1 MISPKYQIL
10 VDILDKLR
18 QELKPTDRSFSK
30 YNPDINDIEK
40 VNQARARAYIH
51 LFLKVSFGLLEFKDR
66 EYYITDGTYD
76 GGIDGYYINPDNKTI
91 YFIQSKFR
99 INEKNFETKKIALE
113 EILVMDINRILD
125 GESID
130 EFGNPYNGKI
140 KQLQQDIRQIDN
152 IARYSY
158 KVIILAN
165 LTGWTDSKLRQLT
178 GGFATEVFDYEKTY
192 EKLIFPIIS
201 GTFYNAADLNINID
215 LSNKNAGSKISY
227 TVLTKKG
234 ECEITVLFVPTIEI
248 GRIMNKYKNSVLKYN
263 PRSYLD
269 LEGKK
274 VNTAITETIINK
286 DTNEF
291 ALFNNGITMLSDE
304 TLINEKI
311 GQKNKA
317 QLIVKNP
324 QIINGGQTSYTLSRI
339 YQTHKDTDVE
349 AVFQNKEVLLKIIT
363 LLDKNDERSKVEL
376 IEEIS
381 TATNQQT
388 PVIGAD
394 RFANESIHV
403 EIQKVLFDRYGLLYE
418 RKRGEFADG
427 LFNNYINEKQIV
439 ERNLFFRVYFSSNGN
454 VEKGRQKKLFLKQNF
469 TSDTLKDTESL
480 DNAYFGYL
488 CFKKLY
494 KAKHPNQG
502 VDIVT
507 YAKVRALTLLY
518 KPDRIE
524 DYQSAINS
532 HVDFFESKWKDL
544 IVTVSKRPKY
554 LLRYKDK
561 KSGEEKLRNTFNSS
575 KYFDSPEFEPDLRVH
590 YGLTT
595 VGVVV

>member
-1 MISPKYQIL
+1 MITAKYKIL

-18 QELKPTDRSFSK
+18 QEVKRSEQTFNK
-30 YNPDINDIEK
+30 YNPSPTETEK
-40 VNQARARAYIH
+40 INQARARSYIH
-51 LFLKVSFGLLEFKDR
+51 LFLKVSFGLLEFR
-66 EYYITDGTYD
+66 EREHYVTDGSYD
-76 GGIDGYYINPDNKTI
+76 GGIDGYFINKENKTI

-99 INEKNFETKKIALE
+99 INERNFERKEIDLE
-113 EILVMDINRILD
+113 EVLVMDINRILD
-125 GESID
+125 GETLD
-130 EFGNPYNGKI
+130 EAGNAYNGKI
-140 KQLQQDIRQIDN
+140 LQLQREIRELDN
-152 IARYSY
+152 IARFSY

-165 LTGWTDSKLRQLT
+165 LNGWTDSKLRQLT

-201 GTFYNAADLNINID
+201 GTFYNASDLNINID

-227 TVLTKKG
+227 TVTTKKG

-339 YQTHKDTDVE
+339 YETHKNTDVE
-349 AVFQNKEVLLKIIT
+349 TVFQNKEVLLKIIT
-363 LLDKNDERSKVEL
+363 LLDRNDEKSKIEL

-394 RFANESIHV
+394 RFANETIHV
-403 EIQKVLFDRYGLLYE
+403 EIQKTLFDRFGLLYE

-427 LFNNYINEKQIV
+427 LFNNYIDEKQII
-439 ERNLFFRVYFSSNGN
+439 ERNLFFRVYFSANGN
-454 VEKGRQKKLFLKQNF
+454 VEKGRQKKLFMKQKF
-469 TSDTLKDTESL
+469 TSDTLKETEKL

-494 KAKHPNQG
+494 KAKHPNQA
-502 VDIVT
+502 VDKIT

-518 KPDRIE
+518 KQSNIE
-524 DYQSAINS
+524 NYQAIIDS
-532 HVDFFESKWKDL
+532 KIEEFEGKWKIL
-544 IVTVSKRPKY
+544 TSKVSKNPRY
-554 LLRYKDK
+554 LLKYKDK
-561 KSGEEKLRNTFNSS
+561 RTGEEKIRNTFNSS
-575 KYFDSPEFEPDLRVH
+575 KYFDSTEFETDLREH
-590 YGLTT
+590 YK
-595 VGVVV
+595 

>member
-10 VDILDKLR
+10 IDILDKLR
-18 QELKPTDRSFSK
+18 QELKPTDASFTK
-30 YNPDINDIEK
+30 YNPNYTDVEK

-51 LFLKVSFGLLEFKDR
+51 LFLKVSFGLLEFSDR
-66 EYYITDGTYD
+66 EYFITDGSYD
-76 GGIDGYYINPDNKTI
+76 GGIDGYFINKDNKTI

-99 INEKNFETKKIALE
+99 INEINFENKKIALE

-125 GESID
+125 GETHD
-130 EFGNPYNGKI
+130 ESENPYNGKI
-140 KQLQQDIRQIDN
+140 QQLQRDIREIDN

-158 KVIILAN
+158 KVIVLAN
-165 LTGWTDSKLRQLT
+165 LSGWTDSKLRQLT

-201 GTFYNAADLNINID
+201 GTFYNATDLNINID

-274 VNTAITETIINK
+274 VNTAITDTIINK

-349 AVFQNKEVLLKIIT
+349 TVFQNKEVLLKIIT
-363 LLDKNDERSKVEL
+363 LLDKNDERSKIEL

-394 RFANESIHV
+394 RSANEAIHV

-427 LFNNYINEKQIV
+427 LFNNYINEKQII

-454 VEKGRQKKLFLKQNF
+454 VEKGKQKKLFLKQNF
-469 TSDTLKDTESL
+469 TSETLKETEKL

-494 KAKHPNQG
+494 KAKHPNQA
-502 VDIVT
+502 VDKIT

-518 KPDRIE
+518 RPEKIE
-524 DYQSAINS
+524 EYQTQIDSKIEI
-532 HVDFFESKWKDL
+532 FESKWKPL
-544 IVTVSKRPKY
+544 MTTVSKNPKY
-554 LLRYKDK
+554 EFHYKDNK
-561 KSGEEKLRNTFNSS
+561 TGEDKTRSTFNSS
-575 KYFDSPEFEPDLRVH
+575 KYYDTPEFEKDLKEH
-590 YGLTT
+590 YK
-595 VGVVV
+595 

>member
-10 VDILDKLR
+10 IDILDKLR
-18 QELKPTDRSFSK
+18 QELKPADASFSK
-30 YNPDINDIEK
+30 YNPDFSDTEK

-66 EYYITDGTYD
+66 EHFITDGSYD
-76 GGIDGYYINPDNKTI
+76 GGIDGYFINKDNKTI

-99 INEKNFETKKIALE
+99 INEKNFENKKIALDE
-113 EILVMDINRILD
+113 VLVMDINRILD
-125 GESID
+125 GETKD
-130 EFGNPYNGKI
+130 ELGNPYNGKI
-140 KQLQQDIRQIDN
+140 QQLQRDIREIDN

-165 LTGWTDSKLRQLT
+165 LRGWTDNKLRQLT
-178 GGFATEVFDYEKTY
+178 GGFATEVFDYEKSY

-201 GTFYNAADLNINID
+201 GTFYNASELNINID

-274 VNTAITETIINK
+274 VNTSITETIINK

-349 AVFQNKEVLLKIIT
+349 HVFQNKEVLLKIIT
-363 LLDKNDERSKVEL
+363 LLDKNDERSKIEL

-394 RFANESIHV
+394 RFANDAIHV
-403 EIQKVLFDRYGLLYE
+403 EIQKVIFDRYGLLYE

-427 LFNNYINEKQIV
+427 LFNNYINDKQII

-454 VEKGRQKKLFLKQNF
+454 VEKGKQKKLFLKQNF
-469 TSDTLKDTESL
+469 TSNTLNETDKL

-494 KAKHPNQG
+494 KAKHPNQA
-502 VDIVT
+502 VDKIT

-518 KPDRIE
+518 KPEKVE
-524 DYQSAINS
+524 DYQAQIDSKIEL
-532 HVDFFESKWKDL
+532 FEAKWKSL
-544 IVTVSKRPKY
+544 ITTVSNNPRY
-554 LLRYKDK
+554 DLYYKDK
-561 KSGEEKLRNTFNSS
+561 KTGEDKIRNTFDAS
-575 KYFDSPEFEPDLRVH
+575 KYFDSTEFESDLRD
-590 YGLTT
+590 YYK
-595 VGVVV
+595 

>member
-1 MISPKYQIL
+1 MISAKYQVL

-18 QELKPTDRSFSK
+18 QEVKVGAPLFNK
-30 YNPDINDIEK
+30 YNPDESNVEY

-51 LFLKVSFGLLEFKDR
+51 LYLKVSFGLLEFNER
-66 EYYITDGTYD
+66 EAFITDASYD
-76 GGIDGYYINPDNKTI
+76 GGIDGYYINKENKTI

-99 INEKNFETKKIALE
+99 INEKNFENKEIGLD
-113 EILVMDINRILD
+113 EILVMDINRILN
-125 GESID
+125 GETKD
-130 EFGNPYNGKI
+130 ENGNNYNGKI
-140 KQLQQDIRQIDN
+140 LQLQRDIRELDN

-165 LTGWTDSKLRQLT
+165 LNGWTDSKLRQLT
-178 GGFATEVFDYEKTY
+178 GGFATEVFNYEKTY
-192 EKLIFPIIS
+192 DKLIFPIIS
-201 GTFYNAADLNINID
+201 GTFYNATDLNINID

-248 GRIMNKYKNSVLKYN
+248 GRIMYKYKNSVLKYN

-274 VNTAITETIINK
+274 VNNAITETIVNK
-286 DTNEF
+286 ETNEF

-317 QLIVKNP
+317 QLVVRNP

-339 YQTHKDTDVE
+339 YHNHKDTDVE
-349 AVFQNKEVLLKIIT
+349 HVFQNKEVLLKIIT
-363 LLDKNDERSKVEL
+363 LLDNKNDEKSKVEL

-388 PVIGAD
+388 PVINAD
-394 RFANESIHV
+394 RFANEAIHM

-427 LFNNYINEKQIV
+427 LFNNYIAEGQII
-439 ERNLFFRVYFSSNGN
+439 ERNLFFRMYFSANGH
-454 VEKGRQKKLFLKQNF
+454 VEKGKQKKLFTKQKF
-469 TSDTLKDTESL
+469 TDQTLKETDLL

-494 KAKHPNQG
+494 KAKHHNQS
-502 VDIVT
+502 VDKIT
-507 YAKVRALTLLY
+507 YAKVYAMTLLY
-518 KPDRIE
+518 KPTQFSE
-524 DYQSAINS
+524 YQKM
-532 HVDFFESKWKDL
+532 VDDNLEKFDEEWKSF
-544 IVTVSKRPKY
+544 IRTVSTNKRY
-554 LLRYKDK
+554 LMQYKDK
-561 KSGEEKLRNTFNSS
+561 KTGEEKTRNTFNSS
-575 KYFDSPEFEPDLRVH
+575 KYFDTEEFKNDLKLH
-590 YGLTT
+590 YR
-595 VGVVV
+595 

>member
-1 MISPKYQIL
+1 MITAKYKIL

-18 QELKPTDRSFSK
+18 QEVKPSEPAFNK
-30 YNPDINDIEK
+30 YNPSSTETEK
-40 VNQARARAYIH
+40 INQARARSYIH
-51 LFLKVSFGLLEFKDR
+51 LFLKVSFGLLEFR
-66 EYYITDGTYD
+66 EREHYITDGSYD
-76 GGIDGYYINPDNKTI
+76 GGIDGYFINKENKTI

-99 INEKNFETKKIALE
+99 INERNFERKEIDLE
-113 EILVMDINRILD
+113 EVLVMDINRILD
-125 GESID
+125 GETMD
-130 EFGNPYNGKI
+130 EAGNPYNGKI
-140 KQLQQDIRQIDN
+140 IQLQREIRELDN
-152 IARYSY
+152 IARFSY

-165 LTGWTDSKLRQLT
+165 LNGWTDSKLRQLT

-192 EKLIFPIIS
+192 DKLIFPIIS
-201 GTFYNAADLNINID
+201 GTFYNASDLNINID

-227 TVLTKKG
+227 TVTTKKG

-339 YQTHKDTDVE
+339 YETHKNTDVE
-349 AVFQNKEVLLKIIT
+349 TVFQNKEVLLKIIT
-363 LLDKNDERSKVEL
+363 LLDRNDEKSKIEL

-394 RFANESIHV
+394 RFANETIHV
-403 EIQKVLFDRYGLLYE
+403 EIQMTLFDRYGLLYE

-427 LFNNYINEKQIV
+427 LFNNYIDEKQII
-439 ERNLFFRVYFSSNGN
+439 ERNLFFRVYFSANGN
-454 VEKGRQKKLFLKQNF
+454 VEKGKQKKLFMKQKF
-469 TSDTLKDTESL
+469 TSETLKETEKL

-494 KAKHPNQG
+494 KAKHPNQA
-502 VDIVT
+502 VDKIT

-518 KPDRIE
+518 KQGSIE
-524 DYQSAINS
+524 DYQTLIDSKIEE
-532 HVDFFESKWKDL
+532 FESKWKPL
-544 IVTVSKRPKY
+544 TSNVSKNPRY
-554 LLRYKDK
+554 LLKYKDK
-561 KSGEEKLRNTFNSS
+561 RTGEEKIKNTFNSS
-575 KYFDSPEFEPDLRVH
+575 KYFDSAEFETDLREH
-590 YGLTT
+590 YK
-595 VGVVV
+595 

>member
-1 MISPKYQIL
+1 MIFPKYQIL
-10 VDILDKLR
+10 IDILDKLR
-18 QELKPTDRSFSK
+18 QELKPTDTSYAK
-30 YNPDINDIEK
+30 YNPVPTDLEK

-51 LFLKVSFGLLEFKDR
+51 LFLKVSFGLLEFRER
-66 EYYITDGTYD
+66 EYFITDGSYD
-76 GGIDGYYINPDNKTI
+76 GGIDGYFINKDNRTI

-99 INEKNFETKKIALE
+99 INEKNFENKKIALE

-125 GESID
+125 GESND
-130 EFGNPYNGKI
+130 EAGNPYNGKI
-140 KQLQQDIRQIDN
+140 QQLQRDIREIDN

-158 KVIILAN
+158 KVVILAN
-165 LTGWTDSKLRQLT
+165 LSGWTDSKLRQLT

-201 GTFYNAADLNINID
+201 GTFYNATDLNINID

-349 AVFQNKEVLLKIIT
+349 TVFQNKEVLLKIIT
-363 LLDKNDERSKVEL
+363 LLDKNDERSKIEL

-394 RFANESIHV
+394 RFANEAIHV

-427 LFNNYINEKQIV
+427 LFNSYINEKQII
-439 ERNLFFRVYFSSNGN
+439 ERNLFFRMYFSSNGN
-454 VEKGRQKKLFLKQNF
+454 VEKGKQKKLFLKQNF
-469 TSDTLKDTESL
+469 TSETLKETEKL
-480 DNAYFGYL
+480 DSSYFGYL

-494 KAKHPNQG
+494 KAKHPNQS
-502 VDIVT
+502 VDKIT

-518 KPDRIE
+518 KTDNIEEYQDIIDSKIE
-524 DYQSAINS
+524 D
-532 HVDFFESKWKDL
+532 FENKWKDL
-544 IVTVSKRPKY
+544 LTTVSKNPRY
-554 LLRYKDK
+554 ELRYKDK
-561 KSGEEKLRNTFNSS
+561 KTGEDKTRNTFNSS
-575 KYFDSPEFEPDLRVH
+575 KYFDTPEFETDLKEH
-590 YGLTT
+590 YK
-595 VGVVV
+595 